1 VKNMVRKS
9 IISEVL
15 MSKPQPFRDLAVEA
29 QGLGISSTPLRI
41 PSAVLNE
48 LAELAKA
55 KGISRNQLLLAFID
69 AGLRL
74 EGRPSIEELAP
85 GTTGWVRGERRWRR
99 A

>member
-1 VKNMVRKS
+1 MVRKT
-9 IISEVL
+9 IISDVL
-15 MSKPQPFRDLAVEA
+15 MSKPQPLRELAMEAQELAVA
-29 QGLGISSTPLRI
+29 STPLRI

-48 LAELAKA
+48 LAGLARA

-74 EGRPSIEELAP
+74 EGRPSVEELAP
-85 GTTGWVRGERRWRR
+85 GTTEWVRGERRWRR